1 MYNKEVISNIHK
13 ILGVFYKME
22 YVEPIRD
29 LKKLELMKKFLK
41 SQSKRD
47 YLLFVMG
54 INSGLR
60 ISDILEL
67 KVEDVIDENG
77 SPKSF
82 YTIRESKSKNE
93 KRKLGKF
100 RKIVFSDGVKKAL
113 KEYMKEYDPPM
124 DYYLFKSRK
133 GANERITRQAAWRIL
148 KDAAETVGIQDTI
161 GTHSLRKTMAYHA
174 YKNGT
179 DISLLQ
185 QILNH
190 SSPGVTLRYI
200 GITQEDIDD
209 VIINLDL

>member
-1 MYNKEVISNIHK
+1 
-13 ILGVFYKME
+13 ME

-29 LKKLELMKKFLK
+29 LKKLDLMKKFLK
-41 SQSKRD
+41 NQSKRD

-67 KVEDVIDENG
+67 KTEDVIDEKGN
-77 SPKSF
+77 PKQH
-82 YTIRESKSKNE
+82 YKIRESKT
-93 KRKLGKF
+93 GKF
-100 RKIVFSDGVKKAL
+100 RQIPFPDGVKKAIKDFI
-113 KEYMKEYDPPM
+113 KEYNPSM
-124 DYYLFKSRK
+124 DEYLFKSRK
-133 GANERITRQAAWRIL
+133 GANQPIKRQTAWKIL
-148 KDAAETVGIQDTI
+148 KDAAETVGIQDSI

-185 QILNH
+185 TILNH

-200 GITQEDIDD
+200 GITQEDIND
-209 VIINLDL
+209 VFINLDL